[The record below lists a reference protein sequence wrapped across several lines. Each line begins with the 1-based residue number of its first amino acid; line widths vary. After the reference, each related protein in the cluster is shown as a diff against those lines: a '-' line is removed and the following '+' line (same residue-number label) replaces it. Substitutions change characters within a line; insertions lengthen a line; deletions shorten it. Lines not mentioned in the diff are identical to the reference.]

1 MSTLEEHYI
10 QGKIEGEKKGEENGK
25 IKARA
30 QDVLKILTKRF
41 KHVPESI
48 SQSVNSYTDLIA
60 LDSLFE
66 WALDCETLEEF
77 KRELVH

>member
-1 MSTLEEHYI
+1 MVVSTMEELFT
-10 QGKIEGEKKGEENGK
+10 QGEKKGK
-25 IKARA
+25 T

-41 KHVPESI
+41 KYVPESI

-66 WALDCETLEEF
+66 LAMDCETLAEF
-77 KRELVH
+77 ERELVH